1 MTYTT
6 ESDYYGNQGYFM
18 LSNLTPGDYRLRYT
32 LPQGYDQYSVTTR
45 ELGQTGTALKVYRDG
60 NVVYTGIRTEDD
72 QTAVANEIANT
83 KASSGQLIVQT
94 APIHVDAVEEDLT
107 KHQAYDTAMTS
118 YMLGVSRG
126 YTYGGWAWVDE
137 TDNNGTIESD
147 GIMQEAEKKLKDVTV
162 EMHEVDA
169 DGNIA
174 SEIAVDGD
182 GNPAVVSTSDEGYYQ
197 FRLYPNQNYVA
208 VARYDGTSG
217 VPYKPSPFM
226 LYDDPLKKDNDNDL
240 MKVAGSFRTSPFLT
254 SVPYD
259 ENHKP
264 LYEDDGQ
271 TFQIN
276 KSVSLGFVN
285 GSRGFVGQWIWD
297 DANYNGIRDTYEK
310 GIGNVTVTL
319 RSFYYDV
326 NTKKWEYITNGDRDI
341 QTAESGA
348 YVSRMFPAIMRRT
361 ERDIW
366 QAIGCTSIRIRM
378 PICTGSMRSPS
389 ISSIQTAALRKTV
402 ICSIPARCSTTS
414 LATTGSSMMRMVL

>member
-1 MTYTT
+1 
-6 ESDYYGNQGYFM
+6 
-18 LSNLTPGDYRLRYT
+18 
-32 LPQGYDQYSVTTR
+32 
-45 ELGQTGTALKVYRDG
+45 
-60 NVVYTGIRTEDD
+60 
-72 QTAVANEIANT
+72 
-83 KASSGQLIVQT
+83 
-94 APIHVDAVEEDLT
+94 
-107 KHQAYDTAMTS
+107 
-118 YMLGVSRG
+118 
-126 YTYGGWAWVDE
+126 
-137 TDNNGTIESD
+137 
-147 GIMQEAEKKLKDVTV
+147 
-162 EMHEVDA
+162 
-169 DGNIA
+169 
-174 SEIAVDGD
+174 
-182 GNPAVVSTSDEGYYQ
+182 
-197 FRLYPNQNYVA
+197 
-208 VARYDGTSG
+208 
-217 VPYKPSPFM
+217 M

-348 YVSRMFPAIMRRT
+348 YVF
-361 ERDIW
+361 
-366 QAIGCTSIRIRM
+366 QNV
-378 PICTGSMRSPS
+378 
-389 ISSIQTAALRKTV
+389 SSYYEKV
-402 ICSIPARCSTTS
+402 
-414 LATTGSSMMRMVL
+414 G